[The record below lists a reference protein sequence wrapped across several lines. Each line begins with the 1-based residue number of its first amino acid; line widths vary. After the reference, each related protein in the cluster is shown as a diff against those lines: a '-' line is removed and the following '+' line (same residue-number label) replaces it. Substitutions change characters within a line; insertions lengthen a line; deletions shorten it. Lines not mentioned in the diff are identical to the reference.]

1 MSKVNEIKQAMFDA
15 EEEIENAMRERVIE
29 LQEEIDS
36 VRESLGEKAE
46 EAKGWLK
53 ANMFRIG
60 QIAFA
65 LVIGF
70 ALGAAL
76 V

>member
-1 MSKVNEIKQAMFDA
+1 MSKVDDIKQAMLDT
-15 EEEIENAMRERVIE
+15 EEEIEDAMRKRAGE
-29 LQEEIDS
+29 LKEELDAVQEA
-36 VRESLGEKAE
+36 LGEKAE

-53 ANMFRIG
+53 ANMGRIG